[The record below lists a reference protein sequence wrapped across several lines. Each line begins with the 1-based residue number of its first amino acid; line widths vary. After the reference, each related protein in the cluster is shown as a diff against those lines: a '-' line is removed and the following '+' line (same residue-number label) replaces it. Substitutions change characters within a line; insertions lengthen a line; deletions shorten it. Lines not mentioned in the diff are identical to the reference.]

1 MLSWT
6 QATLSRG
13 YDELQD
19 QWGASGEPVPGSYR
33 GLTWSVQLALSSE
46 GWEGG
51 GGGEG
56 GCWCRSVERGQAVAE
71 WTGWEA
77 EAGELWHA
85 VGGALCS

>member
-1 MLSWT
+1 M
-6 QATLSRG
+6 
-13 YDELQD
+13 
-19 QWGASGEPVPGSYR
+19 
-33 GLTWSVQLALSSE
+33 
-46 GWEGG
+46 
-51 GGGEG
+51 GGEG

>member
-19 QWGASGEPVPGSYR
+19 QWGASREPVPGSYR

-51 GGGEG
+51 GGGRGRLLVQECRAGAG
-56 GCWCRSVERGQAVAE
+56 GCRVDR
-71 WTGWEA
+71 
-77 EAGELWHA
+77 
-85 VGGALCS
+85 VGGRGG